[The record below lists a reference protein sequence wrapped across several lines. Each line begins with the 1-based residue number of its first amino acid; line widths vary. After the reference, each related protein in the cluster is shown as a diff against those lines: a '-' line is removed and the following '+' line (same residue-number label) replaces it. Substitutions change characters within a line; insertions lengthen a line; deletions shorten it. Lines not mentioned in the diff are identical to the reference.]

1 MSETTLSNLEFEL
14 KVKNDQKFTAEKIF
28 ASLSQRVSLLDE
40 LKTLTMRLSIAN
52 AALMMES
59 MVTQF
64 DTEELSDDD
73 QISYIGDGST
83 AYRTVDAQVT
93 AVFKIA
99 NEMTQVRRDLCHQE
113 NHLSSLLRQ
122 IGRINAKINGEGR
135 EYEALVNGTV
145 YTLTVADSAA
155 SLEVK
160 G

>member
-1 MSETTLSNLEFEL
+1 MSETTLTALEFEL
-14 KVKNDQKFTAEKIF
+14 KIKNDQKFTAEKIF
-28 ASLSQRVSLLDE
+28 ASLEQRFALLGE

-83 AYRTVDAQVT
+83 AYRTVDDQVT

-99 NEMTQVRRDLCHQE
+99 NEMTQVRRDLCTQE

-122 IGRINAKINGEGR
+122 IGRLNAKVNGEGR
-135 EYEALVNGTV
+135 EYDALIAGTV

-155 SLEVK
+155 SLKVRE
-160 G
+160 